1 MVHQVRHRLCTC
13 CDTVLP
19 HHQYPAADCLEYPR
33 FVFEPFYDKRR
44 VQRRRSTTTTNLA
57 FEEAEQLQMLKLT
70 NIHCGAN
77 QATVQGDVAGAVI
90 NDNNVE
96 RHKHN
101 QLNRMSLNV
110 W

>member
-57 FEEAEQLQMLKLT
+57 FEEAEQLQMLKDSPT
-70 NIHCGAN
+70 F
-77 QATVQGDVAGAVI
+77 TVEQT
-90 NDNNVE
+90 
-96 RHKHN
+96 R
-101 QLNRMSLNV
+101 QLFKEMSLEL
-110 W
+110 